1 MLNIEKAKGCTR
13 LTINRPE
20 RKNALN
26 AATGAQLLEALQQV
40 EADPSVRC
48 VVITGA
54 GGTFS
59 AGRDLREAASAELDS
74 SLRHHDNWSAVFEV
88 LQRLH
93 CPSVAVVRGYAV
105 AGGFTLTMGCDFM
118 LAHRDAKFG
127 ALEMNN
133 GFPAAVCTPLLA
145 NKAGPRLGLEFA
157 LFGQLLDA
165 QRLHHAGLIN
175 LLAADDEE
183 LDSMEAQ
190 FVGRIL
196 ALDTLA
202 VRQTIETFRAARGMP
217 ISQAMTVGRHLN
229 QLLDASGKFG
239 GGMPK

>member
-1 MLNIEKAKGCTR
+1 MIEIDQQAGLTR

-20 RKNALN
+20 RKNAFD
-26 AATGAQLLEALQQV
+26 AATVAMLLAALRNV
-40 EADPSVRC
+40 ESDPSVRC

-59 AGRDLREAASAELDS
+59 AGRDLKEAASAKLDS
-74 SLRHHDNWSAVFEV
+74 SLQHHDNWSAIFEV

-93 CPSVAVVRGYAV
+93 CPSVAIVRGYAV

-118 LAHRDAKFG
+118 LAHHDAKFG

-145 NKAGPRLGLEFA
+145 NKVSPRLGLELA
-157 LFGQLLDA
+157 LFGELVSA
-165 QRLHHAGLIN
+165 ERVYHAGLIN
-175 LLAADDEE
+175 LLAKDDAE
-183 LDSMEAQ
+183 LDQLEAQ
-190 FVGRIL
+190 FVGRIV
-196 ALDTLA
+196 ALDEVA
-202 VRQTIETFRAARGMP
+202 VRQTVETFRATRGMP

-229 QLLDASGKFG
+229 QLLDATGKFSG
-239 GGMPK
+239 GR